1 MFLFCLEKQKKE
13 AVKGEEK
20 DLSAGGNWEGKS
32 QLWAK
37 MSKNFLPSPSFTD
50 KRTIVFPSVLRP
62 ETYKVLCFCFL
73 LCNKKNTVSIF
84 SFIRHPKVWRGPFS
98 SSILV
103 CVFSTKVFFAFDT
116 SMPFLFVV
124 YIYQEKRVL
133 NWQDVLGLFIR
144 VVFLCSKDTCSPLR
158 KRTKETGF

>member
-1 MFLFCLEKQKKE
+1 MFLFCLEKQKNK

-62 ETYKVLCFCFL
+62 ET
-73 LCNKKNTVSIF
+73 
-84 SFIRHPKVWRGPFS
+84 
-98 SSILV
+98 
-103 CVFSTKVFFAFDT
+103 
-116 SMPFLFVV
+116 
-124 YIYQEKRVL
+124 
-133 NWQDVLGLFIR
+133 
-144 VVFLCSKDTCSPLR
+144 
-158 KRTKETGF
+158 